1 MDRVSGSFLD
11 RLPPHERRRLAALDA
26 AEDLARRRLE
36 GEPLQYLEGSAQFI
50 DFEVSVDG
58 RVLIPRPETEGLF
71 ELAVA
76 QSSNPRVIADL
87 GTGSGVLAIA
97 LARRFPR
104 SEVHAVDDSPDA
116 LEVARDNAAALEV
129 DVHLHLGN
137 LFSALPPDLDGA
149 ADLVVSN
156 PPYVAAGE
164 WESLPVDV
172 RREPRRAL
180 VAGPEGTETLLRI
193 GAGVGRWLAPGGVVV
208 CEIGETQAEGTIE
221 AFSEVGPTEIR
232 LDLTGR
238 PRYVVSRRE
247 P

>member
-1 MDRVSGSFLD
+1 MSGSFLA
-11 RLPPHERRRLAALDA
+11 RLPPHERRRLAAHDA

-36 GEPLQYLEGSAQFI
+36 GEPLQYLEESAPFI
-50 DFEVSVDG
+50 DFEVAVDG

-71 ELAVA
+71 ELAVG

-104 SEVHAVDDSPDA
+104 SEIHAVDDSSDA
-116 LEVARDNAAALEV
+116 LEVARHNAAAL
-129 DVHLHLGN
+129 DVGVRFHLGD
-137 LFSALPPDLDGA
+137 LFTALPPDLSGA
-149 ADLVVSN
+149 VDLVVSN
-156 PPYVAAGE
+156 PPYVADGE
-164 WESLPVDV
+164 WENLPVDV

-180 VAGPEGTETLLRI
+180 VAGPEGTETLQRI
-193 GAGVGRWLAPGGVVV
+193 AAGVGRWLAPGGVVV
-208 CEIGETQAEGTIE
+208 CEIGETQGEAMIE
-221 AFSEVGPTEIR
+221 AFSGVGPPEVR
-232 LDLTGR
+232 LDLAGR